1 MALSLCSSS
10 VANTGELACD
20 KSRGVLKKLFIFNG
34 AIASGDYADEETLF
48 DTLVANSKL
57 SKDDT
62 DKLFV
67 IPEAQE
73 IADSSEANTEASL
86 GLGFKAVLRE
96 GRPAYTVK
104 IFAGAD
110 LLKRLRRFN
119 NQTVRV
125 LELDANGTLWGV
137 KSGTDFKGFQ
147 AKLFF
152 TGNKLADG
160 QNLTEGVVT
169 FTMSILSTSE
179 YFDNPVWASLSDYN
193 VEDIVPLID
202 VRMAYLSNSTNVHKI
217 TMKIAD
223 SNLVDDYNIGP
234 DFGTAIATLDAN
246 FSALSGAGTPST
258 SLAITSV
265 AYDSALQALT
275 VTYDNTAYGTAT
287 GNIKLIPPTPAQLD
301 GAGATGIELLP
312 VTYAKP

>member
-20 KSRGVLKKLFIFNG
+20 KSRGVLKKIFIFNG
-34 AIASGDYADEETLF
+34 ALSSSDYADEETLF
-48 DTLVANSKL
+48 NALVANSKL
-57 SKDDT
+57 SKDDS

-67 IPEAQE
+67 INEAQE
-73 IADSSEANTEASL
+73 ITDSSETNTEATL
-86 GLGFKAVLRE
+86 GLGFKAIIRE

-119 NQTVRV
+119 NQTVRI
-125 LELDANGTLWGV
+125 LEYDANGTIWGV
-137 KSGTDFKGFQ
+137 KSGTELKGFQ

-152 TGNKLADG
+152 TGNKLATG
-160 QNLTEGVVT
+160 QNVEEGVVT
-169 FTMSILSTSE
+169 FTISILSTSE

-193 VEDIVPLID
+193 VEDIVPLMD
-202 VRMAYLSNSTNVHKI
+202 VQMAYLSNSTNVHKI

-223 SNLVDDYNIGP
+223 SNLISDYNIGP
-234 DFGTAIATLDAN
+234 DFGTTIATLDAN
-246 FSALSGAGTPST
+246 FSALSGAGTPAT
-258 SLAITSV
+258 ALAITSV
-265 AYDSALQALT
+265 AYDSALEALT
-275 VTYDNTAYGTAT
+275 VTYDSTAYSSAT
-287 GNIKLIPPTPAQLD
+287 GNLKLIPPTPAQLD
-301 GAGATGIELLP
+301 GADVTGIELLP

>member
-20 KSRGVLKKLFIFNG
+20 KSRGVLKKIMIFNG
-34 AIASGDYADEETLF
+34 AIGASDYADESTLF
-48 DTLVANSKL
+48 DQLVENSKL
-57 SKDDT
+57 SKSASN
-62 DKLFV
+62 KLFV
-67 IPEAQE
+67 INEAQE
-73 IADSSEANTEASL
+73 IADSSESNTEGTL
-86 GLGFKAVLRE
+86 GLGFKAILRE

-104 IFAGAD
+104 LFAGGD
-110 LLKRLRRFN
+110 LLKRLRKFN
-119 NQTVRV
+119 NQTVRIF
-125 LELDANGTLWGV
+125 EYDANGVIWGV

-160 QNLTEGVVT
+160 QNISEGIVTLTI
-169 FTMSILSTSE
+169 SILSTSE
-179 YFDNPVWASLSDYN
+179 YFDNPVWADLSDYN

-202 VRMAYLSNSTNVHKI
+202 VTLAKVSNSSNVHKI
-217 TMKIAD
+217 SMKIAD
-223 SNLVDDYNIGP
+223 SDLVNDYNIFD
-234 DFGTAIATLDAN
+234 DFGAAIAARSAN
-246 FSALSGAGTPST
+246 FSAKSGAGDPST
-258 SLAITSV
+258 TLAITSIAV
-265 AYDSALQALT
+265 DNTLKCLT

-301 GAGATGIELLP
+301 AGGVTGIELLP